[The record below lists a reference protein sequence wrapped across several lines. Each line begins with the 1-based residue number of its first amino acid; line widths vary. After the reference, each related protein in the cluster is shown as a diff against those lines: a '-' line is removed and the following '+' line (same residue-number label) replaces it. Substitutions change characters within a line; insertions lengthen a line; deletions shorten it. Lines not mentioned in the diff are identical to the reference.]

1 MSKAKSVQTL
11 CSMSSGDQSLEKRLS
26 KPKWIGVTCPGDVSQ
41 AVISTTSGWHNG
53 VMNRVIMGAY
63 WRLCKDPTISID
75 KAFWTFV
82 PSTSHTVRKHSI
94 NVTIYCI
101 RQTVGKLYCK
111 YLNIQ
116 SIGKE
121 LQMSQLLH
129 SVHCKA
135 MRHFPLHFLLP
146 QSIPKEWLKHRKTS
160 LCPPSLVNNDHFS
173 HEGAC
178 SNKETHWQE
187 NVMFHIHA
195 SALLQMLSWH
205 HHIVCD

>member
-1 MSKAKSVQTL
+1 MPHVLWRSVTREETL
-11 CSMSSGDQSLEKRLS
+11 KTQMDRSDLSWGCQPGCHLNRLKLTQWGHEQSDH
-26 KPKWIGVTCPGDVSQ
+26 GQD
-41 AVISTTSGWHNG
+41 
-53 VMNRVIMGAY
+53 
-63 WRLCKDPTISID
+63 WRLCKDPTISVD

-82 PSTSHTVRKHSI
+82 PSTSHTGRKHSI
-94 NVTIYCI
+94 NVTIYFI
-101 RQTVGKLYCK
+101 RQTARKLYCK

-116 SIGKE
+116 SIGRE
-121 LQMSQLLH
+121 PQMSQLLY

-135 MRHFPLHFLLP
+135 RRNFPLHFLLP
-146 QSIPKEWLKHRKTS
+146 QSIPKEWLKHRKIS
-160 LCPPSLVNNDHFS
+160 LCPPSLVSNDHFS

-178 SNKETHWQE
+178 SDKETHWQE